1 MRDAAGRRA
10 YTARAAVVRL
20 CDAGGACEAGV
31 LCISPSWRVLRVYS
45 AGGGCVPVRARV
57 CGAGIIPVIPR

>member
-45 AGGGCVPVRARV
+45 AGGGCAAVRARV
-57 CGAGIIPVIPR
+57 RGAGIISVISR